1 MALVDSGRAIGAATR
16 LLQDQL
22 MRRGFEVSIGRPE
35 AAAKDNTLAKLNLFL
50 FEAQLDAHLRNT
62 ALRDGEP
69 AALWL
74 VLKYLLTAF
83 DSSDSSDSAAAHDLL
98 GRGLAALQEMSVLRL
113 DAGVPLADRQA
124 LEANP
129 EPLKLTFE
137 ASPSDLLSKV
147 MQGSDERYR
156 LSAAFQLRPVLIAP
170 TVLPSTALL
179 VGIDYSQP
187 LQPAIGA
194 GGLGLEVQAT
204 LGPQLSRV
212 VPARFEAGAIVDV
225 FGTGLLGSDLEVVL
239 GDVVLGVV
247 ERGADRLRV
256 RVEGDAAAA
265 LEGPIAAGG
274 RLSAGEVPLFVRRRL
289 TSTRTRSSNLL
300 VPQLLPIL
308 TSAQLVGAD
317 LVLEGTLL
325 GTQTDDVIV
334 ACYRAFD
341 GVTVASLDHF
351 EATPDQHTLTLPD
364 AATAVPAGD
373 YRVILRVNNQ
383 QARSSPQLLVT

>member
-35 AAAKDNTLAKLNLFL
+35 AAAKDNALAKLNLFL

-69 AALWL
+69 PALWL

-83 DSSDSSDSAAAHDLL
+83 DNSDSSDSAAAHDLL

-113 DAGVPLADRQA
+113 DAGVPLVDRQA
-124 LEANP
+124 LEPNP

-137 ASPSDLLSKV
+137 ASPSELLSKV

-170 TVLPSTALL
+170 TTLPSTALL

-187 LQPAIGA
+187 SQPEIGL
-194 GGLGLEVQAT
+194 GGLGISVQAT
-204 LGPQLSRV
+204 LGPLLSRV
-212 VPARFEAGAIVDV
+212 VPAQFEAGATVDV
-225 FGTGLLGSDLEVVL
+225 FGTDLLAGDLEVLL
-239 GDVVLGVV
+239 GDVVLSVI
-247 ERGADRLRV
+247 ERRVDRLRV

-265 LEGPIAAGG
+265 PEGPIAAGG
-274 RLSAGEVPLFVRRRL
+274 SLSAGECPLAVRRRL
-289 TSTRTRSSNLL
+289 TATRTRSSNLL
-300 VPQLLPIL
+300 VPQLLPTL
-308 TSAQLVGAD
+308 ASAQLVGAD

-325 GTQTDDVIV
+325 GTEADDVIV
-334 ACYRAFD
+334 AYYRESD
-341 GVTVASLDHF
+341 GVTVASFDRF
-351 EATPDQHTLTLPD
+351 EATADQHTLNVPD
-364 AATAVPAGD
+364 AATAAPAGD

-383 QARSSPQLLVT
+383 QARSSPRVTVA